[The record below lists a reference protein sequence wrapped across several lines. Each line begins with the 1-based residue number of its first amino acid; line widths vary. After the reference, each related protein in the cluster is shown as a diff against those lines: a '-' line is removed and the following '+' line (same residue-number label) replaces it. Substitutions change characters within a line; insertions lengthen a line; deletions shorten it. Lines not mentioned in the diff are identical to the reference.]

1 MYEPD
6 NLPTYIIDLNQN
18 GQRWSLWI
26 HLKLGGIQIELVG
39 MKAVNQAVVL
49 YFQPIDIKMNKLIAN
64 NSLHISS
71 A

>member
-18 GQRWSLWI
+18 GQRWFWI

>member
-18 GQRWSLWI
+18 GQRWFWI
-26 HLKLGGIQIELVG
+26 HLKLGGIQIELLG
-39 MKAVNQAVVL
+39 MKAVNQQAVIL

-64 NSLHISS
+64 KSLHISK
-71 A
+71 

>member
-6 NLPTYIIDLNQN
+6 NLPTLYIDLNQN
-18 GQRWSLWI
+18 GQRWFWI

-39 MKAVNQAVVL
+39 MKAVNQAVIS
-49 YFQPIDIKMNKLIAN
+49 YFQPIDIKMNSKLIAN

>member
-6 NLPTYIIDLNQN
+6 NLPMYIIDLNQN
-18 GQRWSLWI
+18 GQRWFWI
-26 HLKLGGIQIELVG
+26 HLELGGIQIELVG
-39 MKAVNQAVVL
+39 MKAVNQAVIL
-49 YFQPIDIKMNKLIAN
+49 YFQPIHIKMNKVIAN

>member
-6 NLPTYIIDLNQN
+6 NLPMYIIDLNQN
-18 GQRWSLWI
+18 GQRWFWI

-39 MKAVNQAVVL
+39 MKAVNQAVIL